1 MKETAVAE
9 HALEKLFATIN
20 ERRGADPSESYTAK
34 LLHRG
39 PPRIA
44 KKLGEEAIEVA
55 LAAVLESKEAVVAES
70 ADLLYHLLVLWAA
83 RKVEPEDVWKELAAR
98 VGTSGLTEKAGR
110 NKD

>member
-1 MKETAVAE
+1 MADNT
-9 HALEKLFATIN
+9 LDKLFALIN

-34 LLHRG
+34 LLHKG

-44 KKLGEEAIEVA
+44 KKLGEEAVEVV
-55 LAAVLESKEAVVAES
+55 LAGVGESKEAVVAES

-83 RKVEPEDVWKELAAR
+83 RKVEPEDVWRELAER

-110 NKD
+110 SKE